1 MANENSRDPT
11 IPKPQSIPLE
21 ERRQRQLKAQQKESV
36 FKKNVPKR

>member
-21 ERRQRQLKAQQKESV
+21 ERRQRQLKAQQKDSI
-36 FKKNVPKR
+36 FKKSGPNR